1 MTGDKI
7 LIVDDEATNV
17 EIFDLMLSK
26 LGFRTETA
34 GDGQEALDKVP
45 DFRPDLILL
54 DNMMPRM
61 TGWEVTRSIKHGDDL
76 AEFRGVSI
84 IMFSAADDVED
95 KVQGLEMGVDDYI
108 TKPFNFT
115 EVLARIRAV
124 LHRRHLQDQV
134 TRREHRIGV
143 VESLN
148 ESLIFFS
155 QHVRRP
161 LERQLLLVDEMAAG
175 GEPQFDRLAGQV
187 KDDARAILAKL
198 DALQQEIGELQRQG
212 DELKAGDLSLE
223 ELHRRLAGIAAAG
236 AAGSAPAASPARA
249 AGS

>member
-7 LIVDDEATNV
+7 LIVDDEPTNV

-26 LGFRTETA
+26 LGFSTETA
-34 GDGQEALDKVP
+34 ADGQEAIDKLP
-45 DFRPDLILL
+45 GFRPDLILL

-76 AEFRGVSI
+76 ADFRGVSI

-161 LERQLLLVDEMAAG
+161 LERQLLLVDELAAG
-175 GEPQFDRLAGQV
+175 GGDAQGGAAQFGRLAGRV

-198 DALQQEIGELQRQG
+198 DALEQEIGDLQRQG

-223 ELHRRLAGIAAAG
+223 ELQRRLAGIAAAG
-236 AAGSAPAASPARA
+236 AAGPGA
-249 AGS
+249 